1 MKKTGLIHPYIRI
14 ENANRDHRGA
24 MKDTA
29 MEMTTELFKALAHD
43 TRLRILCLL
52 LDGEVCVCQIMAILQ
67 LPQSTASRHL
77 AVLKNAGLLEDRRD
91 GVWIYYSLAG
101 QTQPLVE
108 QVMGA
113 LRSHLPTLGTCL
125 EDRQRLTSRCSP
137 CD

>member
-1 MKKTGLIHPYIRI
+1 M
-14 ENANRDHRGA
+14 

-52 LDGEVCVCQIMAILQ
+52 LEGEVCVCQIMAILQ

-77 AVLKNAGLLEDRRD
+77 AVLKNAGLVEDRRD

-101 QTQPLVE
+101 HTQPLVE
-108 QVMGA
+108 QVLGA
-113 LRSHLPTLGTCL
+113 LRSYLPTLGTCL

-137 CD
+137 CN